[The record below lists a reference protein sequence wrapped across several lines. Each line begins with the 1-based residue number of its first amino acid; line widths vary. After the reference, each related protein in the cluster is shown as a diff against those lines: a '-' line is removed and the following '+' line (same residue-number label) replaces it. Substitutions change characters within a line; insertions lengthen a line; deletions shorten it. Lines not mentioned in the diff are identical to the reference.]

1 MSAVIRDHAPVV
13 TLLCLRG
20 ADARIVNKVRC
31 GALNVA
37 RYSISISA
45 VSRLCVLFY
54 AVLCASHDI
63 QSPLFDPQDGWT
75 VLMMASANGFRA
87 SVDVLVKKAKN
98 VVVDHADSVSHC
110 THSNSFA
117 RGRAIRRAMAINCTA

>member
-20 ADARIVNKVRC
+20 ADARIINKVRC

-37 RYSISISA
+37 R
-45 VSRLCVLFY
+45 Y

-117 RGRAIRRAMAINCTA
+117 RDRAIRRAMAINCTA